1 MYLELK
7 KFYTLLLVVLISSC
21 NNKVAITITKV
32 EGSPKYEN
40 ASLSLDSIYQKDK
53 NNFMFSFDVDN
64 YKLGEQTEK
73 DFDYQLANSG
83 KGQHIHLIINNDPYF
98 AKYTNNFS
106 QSLNTDNNVILAFL
120 SRSYHESIKN
130 ENAYFIT
137 QIGESNSID
146 LSKELLFYSRPK
158 GTYEGE
164 STKKVLLDFYLI
176 NTQIS
181 PNGNKVRATI
191 EGTEFLIDEW
201 SPYYIEGLSKGE
213 VSIKLELIDKDGELI
228 NTPFNPSERKVILTE

>member
-1 MYLELK
+1 MK
-7 KFYTLLLVVLISSC
+7 KIYTLILTVLISSC

-32 EGSPKYEN
+32 KGSPQYEN
-40 ASLSLDSIYQKDK
+40 ASLTLDTIYQEEK
-53 NNFMFSFDVDN
+53 NNFKFSFDIDN

-73 DFDYQLANSG
+73 DFDYNLANSE

-98 AKYTNNFS
+98 AKYTNSFS
-106 QSLNTDNNVILAFL
+106 QPLDTDNSVVLAFL
-120 SRSYHESIKN
+120 SRSYHESVKN

-137 QIGESNSID
+137 QIGEGNSID

-158 GTYEGE
+158 GTYKGE

-191 EGTEFLIDEW
+191 EGTEFMIDEW
-201 SPYYIEGLSKGE
+201 SPYYIEGLPKGE
-213 VSIKLELIDKDGELI
+213 ISIKLELINKDGELI
-228 NTPFNPSERKVILTE
+228 NTPFNPSERKVFLTH